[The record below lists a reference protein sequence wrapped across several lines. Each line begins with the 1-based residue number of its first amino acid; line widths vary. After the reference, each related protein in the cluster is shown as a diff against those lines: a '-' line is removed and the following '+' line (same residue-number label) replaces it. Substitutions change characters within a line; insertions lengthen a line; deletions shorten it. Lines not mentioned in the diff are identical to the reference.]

1 MDWYLVSQDRVQIWA
16 AQLAA
21 NDFPPVC
28 AMTGAPAET
37 WRKFR
42 FATPPA
48 WAYVLLLLVCTGV
61 GLLIIFVL
69 MWAVSFRASGYLP
82 LTRASRRKLTLAKWI
97 PVGLMVLTFVLW
109 IAAAI
114 LGLRSNDATASTI
127 AGSLLVIGLL
137 SFLAGLAGRLV
148 ITRIAGPR
156 ARVMERQ
163 PGQYDQVVELR
174 NVHPAFVMA
183 VNQLHSARAAYHA
196 SVQSMQAEPNRPPLP
211 GST

>member
-1 MDWYLVSQDRVQIWA
+1 LDWSLVSQDRVQIWA

-48 WAYVLLLLVCTGV
+48 WAYVLLLLLCTGV
-61 GLLIIFVL
+61 GLLIIAVL

-82 LTRASRRKLTLAKWI
+82 LTRASRRKLALATWI
-97 PVGLMVLTFVLW
+97 PIGLIVLTVVLW

-114 LGLRSNDATASTI
+114 VGLGSNDPNASTI
-127 AGSLLVIGLL
+127 AGGLLVVGLL
-137 SFLAGLAGRLV
+137 TFLAGVAGRLV
-148 ITRIAGPR
+148 ISRIAGPR
-156 ARVMERQ
+156 ARVMERR
-163 PGQYDQVVELR
+163 PGQYDQIVELR

-183 VNQLHSARAAYHA
+183 VNQMHSARAAYQA
-196 SVQSMQAEPNRPPLP
+196 GQRADPNQSLLP

>member
-1 MDWYLVSQDRVQIWA
+1 LDWYLVSQDRVQIWA

-69 MWAVSFRASGYLP
+69 MWAVSLRASGYLP
-82 LTRASRRKLTLAKWI
+82 LTRASRRKVTLATWI
-97 PVGLMVLTFVLW
+97 PIGLIVLTFVLW

-114 LGLRSNDATASTI
+114 LGLRSNDSTTSTI
-127 AGSLLVIGLL
+127 AGSLLIIGLL

-156 ARVMERQ
+156 ARVMERL
-163 PGQYDQVVELR
+163 PGQYGQVVELR

-183 VNQLHSARAAYHA
+183 VNQLYAARAAYA
-196 SVQSMQAEPNRPPLP
+196 ASMQAEPIRPSLP

>member
-1 MDWYLVSQDRVQIWA
+1 
-16 AQLAA
+16 
-21 NDFPPVC
+21 
-28 AMTGAPAET
+28 MTGAPAET

-69 MWAVSFRASGYLP
+69 MWAVSFRASGFLP
-82 LTRASRRKLTLAKWI
+82 LTRASRRKVTLARWV
-97 PVGLMVLTFVLW
+97 PVGLLVLAVVSW

-114 LGLRSNDATASTI
+114 LGLGSNDQTASTI
-127 AGSLLVIGLL
+127 AGSLLIGGLL
-137 SFLAGLAGRLV
+137 AFLAGLAGRLV
-148 ITRIAGPR
+148 ISRIAGPR
-156 ARVMERQ
+156 AKVMERQ

-183 VNQLHSARAAYHA
+183 VNQLHRARAAHYA
-196 SVQSMQAEPNRPPLP
+196 PLTADPYRPTPP
-211 GST
+211 GSN

>member
-1 MDWYLVSQDRVQIWA
+1 LDWSLVSQDRVQIWA

-42 FATPPA
+42 FATAPA
-48 WAYVLLLLVCTGV
+48 WAYVLLLLICTGV
-61 GLLIIFVL
+61 GLLIIGVL
-69 MWAVSFRASGYLP
+69 MWAVSFRASGHLP
-82 LTRASRRKLTLAKWI
+82 LTRASRRKLAIVNWL
-97 PVGLMVLTFVLW
+97 PVVLIVLSLVLW
-109 IAAAI
+109 IGALVVGFNSNDQTATIAAGLLL
-114 LGLRSNDATASTI
+114 LGLI
-127 AGSLLVIGLL
+127 AGTTGLFGWVVI
-137 SFLAGLAGRLV
+137 R
-148 ITRIAGPR
+148 RIAGPH
-156 ARVMERQ
+156 ARVMERR

-183 VNQLHSARAAYHA
+183 VNQLHSARDAHYA
-196 SVQSMQAEPNRPPLP
+196 SPQAEPNRPLLP